1 MSMFTTK
8 WRFSLIALAILA
20 SSVVAGA
27 QTYRGGIGGTVL
39 DPSGAVIANAKV
51 VLTSTT
57 TDATRVTNT
66 TSSGD
71 YVFQD
76 LQLGTYSLTITAPG
90 FGEATLKNIS
100 VNPGAITPVSPKLTL
115 SGTQEV
121 VDVSIDT
128 TSEIQTES
136 SANNAVV
143 GEQAV
148 SEIPL
153 NGRDFTQLL
162 KLTPGLNSSGSLNG
176 ARSNQLNYQIDG
188 ADNNDIWQ
196 GSTAANQ
203 GGVGPIAGVTLPIE
217 AIDQFSVQSA
227 GNAEEGHSSG
237 GLVSLALKTGTNKFH
252 GTEYFY
258 GRSEFFA
265 ARDFF
270 ALASAR
276 KQKVRNQQYGGSI
289 GGPVMKDK
297 LFFYL
302 NFERQAYGIQLS
314 SSADTEPGA
323 AYVTEATAL
332 LARHGIGVVNPLST
346 TLLTALWPGGNAPP
360 SANPGGLGPNVSN
373 YVELHQRHGYS
384 NNSVGNLNYILSPTQ
399 TVRLEAFIGTGH
411 QAEPGGATYPYFQV
425 APDITQS
432 FSMSHNWAVTD
443 HFTNQLLIATGI
455 FNQTFNDLNH
465 SFNMPALGLNT
476 GVTNP
481 ALFGAPTITL
491 AGFDGVGATQPL
503 GRKDYTGHITDSAT
517 WVHGA
522 HEIRF
527 GGEFR
532 RSYIDLQYQSGVRGN
547 FGFTG
552 YGSDNIALPT
562 GASAWSELSNKEQ
575 ICGTTTPLPASC
587 GGVSDIQYISGHP
600 EVLALADFMQGYFSS
615 ASFTAGVLRRDLYRT
630 DLDYFIQDQY
640 KVLPKLVL
648 NYGVRYDF
656 FGDLSTTG
664 PWSVWRPGNAA
675 ADANGLIQVGE
686 PGTPGTYKPG
696 KLHFSP
702 RVGFAWNPVSKL
714 AVHGNYG
721 LYFDSAPFNGFGNN
735 SVSFATGSNAT
746 GLQANPFG
754 GVQNVSLTTGQ
765 WITNQPVFANAKGG
779 STYGLFSVDPNLHTA
794 YANDFGLTGE
804 YQINPKTVFTLAYVG
819 SIGVHLYIL
828 EDVNQAAYW
837 SPSAPGNIN
846 GPGATGTATQLC
858 NYVTVTGTI
867 PNIANANCLLQRRPS
882 YLNKSVTNYQAV
894 GAVVQVSSNAAS
906 NFNSL
911 QAVIKSN
918 GWHGLT
924 SQLAWTYG
932 KSMDNGSGFRS
943 TGPTDSTNL
952 RLDYSPATFDIRHTL
967 DGYLVWDAPQI
978 GHRFAPLTKGWQ
990 TTLFATIHTPSP
1002 FSITEGDFT
1011 GIGMNKDRV
1020 QYSGA
1025 NYKTGSRTI
1034 QTNPTTGVKFI
1045 QYWVASPT
1053 GIFSNPAY
1061 GSHGNT
1067 GRDQFRGPGF
1077 YDVDAALAKN
1087 TQIHEGVSLQFRAD
1101 LFNLFNIVNPGN
1113 PVTSLTSNTF
1123 GQQTSA
1129 PTGITAGA
1137 PFNVQF
1143 AGKIIF

>member
-1 MSMFTTK
+1 MRVAH
-8 WRFSLIALAILA
+8 WVRGIVISLLALSIALPLA
-20 SSVVAGA
+20 A
-27 QTYRGGIGGTVL
+27 QTYRGGIGGTVV
-39 DPSGAVIANAKV
+39 DSTGAAIPHAKV
-51 VLTSTT
+51 VLTSTGT
-57 TDATRVTNT
+57 GAVRETIAT
-66 TSSGD
+66 SDGD

-76 LQLGTYSLTITAPG
+76 LQLGTYSLSVTAPG
-90 FGEATLKNIS
+90 FGTETLKDIA
-100 VNPGAITPVSPKLTL
+100 VNAGAVTPVSPKLSV
-115 SGTQEV
+115 SGTQEI
-121 VDVSIDT
+121 VDIATDT
-128 TSEIQTES
+128 TSEIQTQS

-143 GEQAV
+143 SEKAV

-217 AIDQFSVQSA
+217 AIDQFSVQSS
-227 GNAEEGHSSG
+227 GNAEEGHSAG

-265 ARDFF
+265 AKDFF
-270 ALASAR
+270 ALANAR

-289 GGPVMKDK
+289 GGPVFKDK

-323 AYVTEATAL
+323 AYVAEATAL
-332 LARHGIGVVNPLST
+332 LARHGIGAVNPLST
-346 TLLTALWPGGNAPP
+346 TLLTTLWPGGDATP
-360 SANPGGLGPNVSN
+360 SANPGGLGANVSN

-384 NNSVGNLNYILSPTQ
+384 NNAVGNLNYILSPKQ
-399 TVRLEAFIGTGH
+399 TVRLQTFIGTGH

-432 FSMSHNWAVTD
+432 FSLSHNWAPTE
-443 HFTNQLLIATGI
+443 HFSNQLLIATGV

-465 SFNMPALGLNT
+465 SFDMPALGLNT

-481 ALFGAPTITL
+481 ALFGAPTISL

-503 GRKDYTGHITDSAT
+503 GRKDYTGHIPDSAT
-517 WVHGA
+517 WEHGA
-522 HEIRF
+522 HQIRF

-552 YGSDNIALPT
+552 FASDNVALPT
-562 GASAWSELSNKEQ
+562 GATAWSELSNKEQ
-575 ICGTTTPLPASC
+575 ICGTTTPLPAAC
-587 GGVSDIQYISGHP
+587 GGVSDISYIGGHP
-600 EVLALADFMQGYFSS
+600 EVLALADFMEGYFSS

-630 DLDYFIQDQY
+630 DMDFFIQDQY
-640 KVLPKLVL
+640 KALPRLVL

-664 PWSVWRPGNAA
+664 PWSVWRPGNPA
-675 ADANGLIQVGE
+675 ADANGLIQVGT
-686 PGTPGTYKPG
+686 PGAPGTYMPG
-696 KLHFSP
+696 RLHFSP
-702 RVGFAWNPVSKL
+702 RVGFAWNPIDKL

-735 SVSFATGSNAT
+735 SVGFATGANAT

-754 GVQNVSLTTGQ
+754 GVQNVSLSNGQ

-794 YANDFGLTGE
+794 YAHDFGLTTE

-819 SIGVHLYIL
+819 SVGVHLYVL

-837 SPSAPGNIN
+837 STSSPGNTTIT
-846 GPGATGTATQLC
+846 GANTAANLC
-858 NYVTVTGTI
+858 SLTTNLS
-867 PNIANANCLLQRRPS
+867 NANCLLQRRPS
-882 YLNKSVTNYQAV
+882 YLNKSITNYQAV
-894 GAVVQVSSNAAS
+894 GAVIQVSSNAAS

-911 QAVIKSN
+911 QATIKSN
-918 GWHGLT
+918 NWHGLT

-932 KSMDNGSGFRS
+932 KSMDNASGFRS

-967 DGYLVWDAPQI
+967 NGYLVWEAPQI

-990 TTLFATIHTPSP
+990 TTLFATIHTPAP

-1011 GIGMNKDRV
+1011 GIGMTKDRV

-1025 NYKTGSRTI
+1025 SYKTGSRTI

-1045 QYWVASPT
+1045 QYWVSSPT
-1053 GIFSNPAY
+1053 GIFSDPAY

-1067 GRDQFRGPGF
+1067 GRDQFRGSGF

-1087 TQIHEGVSLQFRAD
+1087 TQIHEGISLQFRAD

-1113 PVTSLTSNTF
+1113 PVTSFTSTF
-1123 GQQTSA
+1123 GEQTSA

>member
-1 MSMFTTK
+1 MRIAQWVRS
-8 WRFSLIALAILA
+8 IALPLFILLV
-20 SSVVAGA
+20 SLPLSA
-27 QTYRGGIGGTVL
+27 QTYRGGIGGTVV
-39 DPSGAVIANAKV
+39 DPSGAAIPHARVR
-51 VLTSTT
+51 LTSTDT
-57 TDATRVTNT
+57 GAIRETNT
-66 TSSGD
+66 TSDGG

-76 LQLGTYSLTITAPG
+76 LQLGTYTISVAATG
-90 FGEATLKNIS
+90 FGEELVKEIAVNAGAVTP
-100 VNPGAITPVSPKLTL
+100 VNPKLSV
-115 SGTQEV
+115 SGTQEI
-121 VDVSIDT
+121 VDVKIDT
-128 TSEIQTES
+128 TSEIQTLS

-143 GEQAV
+143 SSKAV

-217 AIDQFSVQSA
+217 AIDQFSVQSS
-227 GNAEEGHSSG
+227 GNAEEGHSAG
-237 GLVSLALKTGTNKFH
+237 GLVSLALKTGSNNFH
-252 GTEYFY
+252 GSGYFY

-270 ALASAR
+270 ALATAR

-289 GGPVMKDK
+289 GGPVFKDK

-323 AYVTEATAL
+323 AYVTEATQL
-332 LARHGIGVVNPLST
+332 LARHGIAAVNPLST
-346 TLLTALWPGGNAPP
+346 TLLTTLWPGGNAPP
-360 SANPGGLGPNVSN
+360 SANPGGLGANASN

-384 NNSVGNLNYILSPTQ
+384 NNAVGNLNYILSPRQ
-399 TVRLEAFIGTGH
+399 TVRLQTFIGTGH

-432 FSMSHNWAVTD
+432 FSLSHNWAPTE
-443 HFTNQLLIATGI
+443 HLSNQLLIATGI

-481 ALFGAPTITL
+481 ALFGAPTISL
-491 AGFDGVGATQPL
+491 SGFDGVGSTQPL
-503 GRKDYTGHITDSAT
+503 GRKDYTGHIPDSAT

-522 HEIRF
+522 HQIRF

-552 YGSDNIALPT
+552 YASDNIALPT

-575 ICGTTTPLPASC
+575 ICGTTTPLPAAC
-587 GGVSDIQYISGHP
+587 GGVSDISYISGHP
-600 EVLALADFMQGYFSS
+600 EVLALADFMQGYFNS

-630 DLDYFIQDQY
+630 DMDFFIQDQY
-640 KVLPKLVL
+640 KVMPKLVL

-664 PWSVWRPGNAA
+664 PWSAWRPGNPA
-675 ADANGLIQVGE
+675 ADANGLIQIGT
-686 PGTPGTYKPG
+686 PGAPGTYKPG
-696 KLHFSP
+696 KLHYSP
-702 RVGFAWNPVSKL
+702 RVGFAWNPFDKL

-735 SVSFATGSNAT
+735 GVTFATGANAT

-754 GVQNVSLTTGQ
+754 GVLNVALSNGQ

-779 STYGLFSVDPNLHTA
+779 STYGLFSVDPNLKTA
-794 YANDFGLTGE
+794 YAHDFGLTAE

-837 SPSAPGNIN
+837 STSSPGNIL
-846 GPGATGTATQLC
+846 GPGGTSTATNLC
-858 NYVTVTGTI
+858 SLAANVS
-867 PNIANANCLLQRRPS
+867 NANCLLQRRPS
-882 YLNKSVTNYQAV
+882 YLNKSITNYQAV

-906 NFNSL
+906 NYNSL
-911 QAVIKSN
+911 QATIKSN

-932 KSMDNGSGFRS
+932 KSMDDGSGFRS

-967 DGYLVWDAPQI
+967 NGYLVWQAPQI

-1020 QYSGA
+1020 YYTGA
-1025 NYKTGSRTI
+1025 PYKTPNRTI
-1034 QTNPTTGVKFI
+1034 QTNASTGVKFI
-1045 QYWVASPT
+1045 QYWVNSPT
-1053 GIFSNPAY
+1053 GIFQNPAV
-1061 GSHGNT
+1061 GTHGNT

-1087 TQIHEGVSLQFRAD
+1087 TKIREGLTLQFRAD
-1101 LFNLFNIVNPGN
+1101 LFNLLNFVNPGN
-1113 PVTSLTSNTF
+1113 PATGLTSSTF
-1123 GQQTSA
+1123 GQQTSG

>member
-1 MSMFTTK
+1 MRIAHWVRSTVIPFLVL
-8 WRFSLIALAILA
+8 LIGLPLA
-20 SSVVAGA
+20 A
-27 QTYRGGIGGTVL
+27 QTYRGGIGGTVV
-39 DPSGAVIANAKV
+39 DSTGAAVPNAKV
-51 VLTSTT
+51 RLTSADTGAIRET
-57 TDATRVTNT
+57 NAT
-66 TSSGD
+66 SDGG

-76 LQLGTYSLTITAPG
+76 LQLGTYSVSVVATG
-90 FGEATLKNIS
+90 FGEALVKDIA
-100 VNPGAITPVSPKLTL
+100 VNPGAVTPVNPKLSV
-115 SGTQEV
+115 SGTQET
-121 VDVSIDT
+121 VDVRVDT
-128 TSEIQTES
+128 TSEIQTLS

-143 GEQAV
+143 GSKAV

-153 NGRDFTQLL
+153 NGRSFTQLL
-162 KLTPGLNSSGSLNG
+162 QLTPGMNASGSLNG
-176 ARSNQLNYQIDG
+176 SRSNQLNYQIDG

-196 GSTAANQ
+196 GNTAANQ

-217 AIDQFSVQSA
+217 SIDQFAVQSS

-237 GLVSLALKTGTNKFH
+237 GLVSLALKTGTNSFH
-252 GTEYFY
+252 GSAYFY

-270 ALASAR
+270 SIATAR
-276 KQKVRNQQYGGSI
+276 KQKVRNQQFGGSI
-289 GGPVMKDK
+289 GGPVLKDK
-297 LFFYL
+297 LFFYT
-302 NFERQAYGIQLS
+302 NYEHQVYNIQLS

-323 AYVTEATAL
+323 AYVSEATAL
-332 LARHGIGVVNPLST
+332 LARHGIPSVNPLST
-346 TLLTALWPGGNAPP
+346 TLLTTLWPGGNEAGLPA
-360 SANPGGLGPNVSN
+360 SASN
-373 YVELHQRHGYS
+373 YIETHQRHGYS
-384 NNSVGNLNYILSPTQ
+384 DNVVGNLNYILSPKQ
-399 TVRLEAFIGTGH
+399 TIRLQAFIGTGR
-411 QAEPGGATYPYFQV
+411 QAEPGGPTYPYFQV

-432 FSMSHNWAVTD
+432 FSLSHNWAPTE
-443 HFTNQLLIATGI
+443 HLTNQLLIATGI

-481 ALFGAPTITL
+481 SLFGAPTISL
-491 AGFDGVGATQPL
+491 SGFDGTGATQPL

-522 HEIRF
+522 HQIRF

-532 RSYIDLQYQSGVRGN
+532 RSYIDLQYQSGVRGS
-547 FGFTG
+547 FTFNG
-552 YGSDNIALPT
+552 LASTNTTLPA
-562 GASAWSELSNKEQ
+562 GASGWSETSSGSAKV
-575 ICGTTTPLPASC
+575 CGTTNFQNNTPNAPLPASC
-587 GGVSDIQYISGHP
+587 GGVNDYLAIQLHP
-600 EVLALADFMQGYFSS
+600 EVLALADFMTGYFSS
-615 ASFTAGVLRRDLYRT
+615 AAFTAGVLRRDLYRT
-630 DLDYFIQDQY
+630 DMDFFIQDEY

-664 PWSVWRPGNAA
+664 PWSVFRPGASG
-675 ADANGLIQVGE
+675 ADANGLIQVGK

-702 RVGFAWNPVSKL
+702 RVGFAWNPVQKL
-714 AVHGNYG
+714 AVRGSYG

-735 SVSFATGSNAT
+735 SVSFATGANAT

-754 GVQNVSLTTGQ
+754 GVQNVTLSTVGQ
-765 WITNQPVFANAKGG
+765 WVTNQPVFANAKGG
-779 STYGLFSVDPNLHTA
+779 STYGLFSVDPNLKTA
-794 YANDFGLTGE
+794 YAHDFNLATE
-804 YQINPKTVFTLAYVG
+804 YQLNRKTVVTLAYSG
-819 SIGVHLYIL
+819 SVGVHLYIL
-828 EDVNQAAYW
+828 EDANQAAPW
-837 SPSAPGNIN
+837 SASAPGNTTITGAN
-846 GPGATGTATQLC
+846 TLTNLCSLPGG
-858 NYVTVTGTI
+858 NVG
-867 PNIANANCLLQRRPS
+867 NANCLLQRRPT
-882 YLNKSVTNYQAV
+882 YLSKSVTNYQSI
-894 GAVVQVSSNAAS
+894 GAVVQVTSNAAS

-911 QAVIKSN
+911 QATIKSS

-932 KSMDNGSGFRS
+932 HSLDNGSGFRS

-952 RLDYSPATFDIRHTL
+952 GLDYGPATFDIRHTVN
-967 DGYLVWDAPQI
+967 GYLVWEAPQI
-978 GHRFAPLTKGWQ
+978 GHHFAPLTKGWQ
-990 TTLFATIHTPSP
+990 TTLFATLHTSAP

-1020 QYSGA
+1020 QYTGA

-1034 QTNPTTGVKFI
+1034 QTNPATGVKFI

-1053 GIFSNPAY
+1053 GIFSNPTY

-1087 TQIHEGVSLQFRAD
+1087 TQIREGIKLQFRAD
-1101 LFNLFNIVNPGN
+1101 LFNLFNIDNPGN
-1113 PVTSLTSNTF
+1113 PTTSITSTTF
-1123 GQQTSA
+1123 GQSTSA
-1129 PTGITAGA
+1129 PTGISSGA

>member
-1 MSMFTTK
+1 
-8 WRFSLIALAILA
+8 
-20 SSVVAGA
+20 
-27 QTYRGGIGGTVL
+27 VL
-39 DPSGAVIANAKV
+39 
-51 VLTSTT
+51 
-57 TDATRVTNT
+57 
-66 TSSGD
+66 
-71 YVFQD
+71 
-76 LQLGTYSLTITAPG
+76 
-90 FGEATLKNIS
+90 
-100 VNPGAITPVSPKLTL
+100 
-115 SGTQEV
+115 
-121 VDVSIDT
+121 
-128 TSEIQTES
+128 
-136 SANNAVV
+136 
-143 GEQAV
+143 
-148 SEIPL
+148 
-153 NGRDFTQLL
+153 
-162 KLTPGLNSSGSLNG
+162 
-176 ARSNQLNYQIDG
+176 
-188 ADNNDIWQ
+188 
-196 GSTAANQ
+196 
-203 GGVGPIAGVTLPIE
+203 
-217 AIDQFSVQSA
+217 
-227 GNAEEGHSSG
+227 
-237 GLVSLALKTGTNKFH
+237 
-252 GTEYFY
+252 
-258 GRSEFFA
+258 
-265 ARDFF
+265 
-270 ALASAR
+270 
-276 KQKVRNQQYGGSI
+276 
-289 GGPVMKDK
+289 KDK

-332 LARHGIGVVNPLST
+332 LARHGIAAVNPLST
-346 TLLTALWPGGNAPP
+346 TLLTTLWPGGNAAP

-384 NNSVGNLNYILSPTQ
+384 NNSVGNLNYILSTKQ
-399 TVRLEAFIGTGH
+399 TIRLQAFIGTGH

-432 FSMSHNWAVTD
+432 FSMSHNWAPTD
-443 HFTNQLLIATGI
+443 HLSNQLLIATGI

-465 SFNMPALGLNT
+465 SFDMPALGLNT

-491 AGFDGVGATQPL
+491 SGFDGVGATQPL

-517 WVHGA
+517 YVHGA

-552 YGSDNIALPT
+552 YASPNIALPA
-562 GASAWSELSNKEQ
+562 GASAWSELNNKEQ
-575 ICGTTTPLPASC
+575 ICGTTTPLPAAC
-587 GGVSDIQYISGHP
+587 GGVSDLPYISGHP
-600 EVLALADFMQGYFSS
+600 EVLALADFMQGYFNS

-640 KVLPKLVL
+640 KILPKLVL

-664 PWSVWRPGNAA
+664 PWSEWRPGNAA
-675 ADANGLIQVGE
+675 ADANGLIQVGT
-686 PGTPGTYKPG
+686 PGAPGTYKPG

-702 RVGFAWNPVSKL
+702 RVGFAWNPIDKL

-735 SVSFATGSNAT
+735 SVSFATGANAT

-754 GVQNVSLTTGQ
+754 GVQNVSLSNGQ

-779 STYGLFSVDPNLHTA
+779 STYGLFSVDPNLKTA
-794 YANDFGLTGE
+794 YAHDFGLTVE

-837 SPSAPGNIN
+837 STSSPGNTTIT
-846 GPGATGTATQLC
+846 GASTATNLC
-858 NYVTVTGTI
+858 SLSANLS
-867 PNIANANCLLQRRPS
+867 NANCLLQRRPS
-882 YLNKSVTNYQAV
+882 YLNKSITNYQAV

-911 QAVIKSN
+911 QATIKSN

-924 SQLAWTYG
+924 SQLAWTFG

-952 RLDYSPATFDIRHTL
+952 RLDYGPATFDIRHTL
-967 DGYLVWDAPQI
+967 DGYVVWQAPQI
-978 GHRFAPLTKGWQ
+978 GHRFAPLTKGWT
-990 TTLFATIHTPSP
+990 TTLFATIHTPAP

-1020 QYSGA
+1020 YYTGA
-1025 NYKTGSRTI
+1025 PYKTPNRTI

-1045 QYWVASPT
+1045 QYWVNSPA
-1053 GIFSNPAY
+1053 GIFQNPTV
-1061 GSHGNT
+1061 GTHGNT

-1087 TQIHEGVSLQFRAD
+1087 TQVREGVALQFRAD
-1101 LFNLFNIVNPGN
+1101 LFNLFNFVNPGN

-1123 GQQTSA
+1123 GQQTSG